1 MHITKWL
8 NHDEGRI
15 FHPISGNNGPPTKK
29 IYIPITIVFA
39 IGIYLRAALSAK
51 VIEMGALNRSGPT
64 FASQE
69 VLSEEAAGDH
79 VRAQLFGVLASVRH
93 LDPDPIRHSSLRKV
107 REEEREAPRYKK
119 RWPLHYS

>member
-1 MHITKWL
+1 MR
-8 NHDEGRI
+8 DEFSTQSLVTTAR
-15 FHPISGNNGPPTKK
+15 PQKK
-29 IYIPITIVFA
+29 IYIPISIVFA

-64 FASQE
+64 SASQE

-79 VRAQLFGVLASVRH
+79 VRAQPFGVLASVRH
-93 LDPDPIRHSSLRKV
+93 LDPDPIRHSSLRKE